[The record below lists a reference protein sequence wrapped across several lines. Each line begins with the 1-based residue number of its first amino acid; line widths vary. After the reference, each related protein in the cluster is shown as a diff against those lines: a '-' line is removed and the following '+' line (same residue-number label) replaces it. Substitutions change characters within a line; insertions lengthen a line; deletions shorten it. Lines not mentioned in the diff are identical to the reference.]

1 MSDDIPLETLFVLLA
16 ILLVLSAFFSGTET
30 ALMRV
35 NKYRIRHLSRQGNK
49 NAKLAEKLL
58 KEPEKLIAFILF
70 GNNLVNFVAAS
81 IVGVI
86 SMEIGG
92 PTGVV
97 IGTILLTIVV
107 LLIAESPPKTLAA
120 LFPEKIALPAS
131 RFYYPMVKL
140 FKPLFYFINFFT
152 NIILKLIGSQGEKN
166 DEKLSIDQLKTL
178 ITDGMT
184 KTSIDRQKI
193 MMGVLDLGNIT
204 IEDIMLPHNEI
215 IGIDINNS
223 NKNNRK
229 IIEGNFHS
237 SLPVYEDVL
246 DNIKGVLNLNT
257 FLKEIDL
264 SSYDNQLIKK
274 YMNKPYF
281 IPEKTTLSQQLV
293 EFKSNNQKL
302 GFAVDE
308 YGNIQGL
315 ISIDDIF
322 EEIVGDYLEETKK
335 LNKEIMPKKVDDYF
349 IVNASSNIR
358 VLNKIMNWKIPIDE
372 AKTINGAILENLGYI
387 PEVDAEFTLGNY
399 LISIIST
406 KENAVET
413 IKIKDIKGEYQ
424 LKVVS

>member
-1 MSDDIPLETLFVLLA
+1 LSDDIPLEPLFLLLA
-16 ILLVLSAFFSGTET
+16 ILLILSAFFAATET

-35 NKYRIRHLSRQGNK
+35 NKYRIRHLARKGNR
-49 NAKLAEKLL
+49 NAVLAEKLL
-58 KEPEKLIAFILF
+58 KQPEKLIAFILF

-92 PTGVV
+92 PTGVA
-97 IGTILLTIVV
+97 IGTILLTIIV

-131 RFYYPMVKL
+131 RIYYPLVKL
-140 FKPLFYFINFFT
+140 FKPLYFFINFFT
-152 NIILKLIGSQGEKN
+152 NIILKVLDSKPDKN
-166 DEKLSIDQLKTL
+166 DERLSIDQLKTL
-178 ITDGMT
+178 IADGMT

-204 IEDIMLPHNEI
+204 VEDIMLPHNEI
-215 IGIDINNS
+215 IGIDLNNS
-223 NKNNRK
+223 NKNNRI

-237 SLPVYEDVL
+237 SLPVYEDAL
-246 DNIKGVLNLNT
+246 DNIKGILNLNE
-257 FLKEIDL
+257 FLKETDL
-264 SSYDNQLIKK
+264 DSYDNDLITN
-274 YMNKPYF
+274 YLDKPYF

-293 EFKSNNQKL
+293 EFKNNNQKL
-302 GFAVDE
+302 GFAIDE

-315 ISIDDIF
+315 ITIEDIF

-335 LNKEIMPKKVDDYF
+335 LNKEIMPKKIDDYF

-358 VLNKIMNWKIPIDE
+358 VLNKMMGWKIPIDE

-399 LISIIST
+399 LVSVITT

-413 IKIKDIKGEYQ
+413 IKIKDIKDDFQ

>member
-1 MSDDIPLETLFVLLA
+1 MSDDIPLEPLFILLA
-16 ILLVLSAFFSGTET
+16 ILLILSAFFAATET

-35 NKYRIRHLSRQGNK
+35 NKYRIRHLARKGNK
-49 NAKLAEKLL
+49 NAVLTEKLL
-58 KEPEKLIAFILF
+58 KQPEKLIAFILF

-92 PTGVV
+92 PTGVAV
-97 IGTILLTIVV
+97 GTILLTMVV

-131 RFYYPMVKL
+131 RLYYPLVKL
-140 FKPLFYFINFFT
+140 FKPLYFFINFFT
-152 NIILKLIGSQGEKN
+152 NIILKILDSKPDKN
-166 DEKLSIDQLKTL
+166 DERLSIDQLKTL
-178 ITDGMT
+178 IADGMT

-204 IEDIMLPHNEI
+204 VEDIMLPHNEI
-215 IGIDINNS
+215 IGIDLNNT
-223 NKNNRK
+223 NKNNRI

-281 IPEKTTLSQQLV
+281 IPEKTSLSQQLV
-293 EFKSNNQKL
+293 EFKNSNQKL

-315 ISIDDIF
+315 ITIEDIF

-358 VLNKIMNWKIPIDE
+358 VLNKMMNWTIPIDE

-399 LISIIST
+399 LICIIST
-406 KENAVET
+406 KENAIET
-413 IKIKDIKGEYQ
+413 IKIKDMKGDYQ

>member
-1 MSDDIPLETLFVLLA
+1 MSDDIPLEPLLILLA
-16 ILLVLSAFFSGTET
+16 ILLILSAFFAATET

-35 NKYRIRHLSRQGNK
+35 NKYRIRHLARKGNK
-49 NAKLAEKLL
+49 SAVLTEKLL
-58 KEPEKLIAFILF
+58 KQPEKLIAFILF

-92 PTGVV
+92 PTGVAV
-97 IGTILLTIVV
+97 GTILLTMVV

-131 RFYYPMVKL
+131 RLYYPLVKL
-140 FKPLFYFINFFT
+140 FKPLYFFINFFT
-152 NIILKLIGSQGEKN
+152 NIILKILDSKPDKN
-166 DEKLSIDQLKTL
+166 DERLSIDQLKTL
-178 ITDGMT
+178 IADGMT

-204 IEDIMLPHNEI
+204 VEDIMLPHNEI
-215 IGIDINNS
+215 IGIDLNNT
-223 NKNNRK
+223 NKNNRI

-281 IPEKTTLSQQLV
+281 IPEKTSLSQQLV
-293 EFKSNNQKL
+293 EFKNSNQKL

-315 ISIDDIF
+315 ITIEDIF

-358 VLNKIMNWKIPIDE
+358 VLNKMMNWTIPIDE

-399 LISIIST
+399 LICIIST
-406 KENAVET
+406 KENAIET
-413 IKIKDIKGEYQ
+413 IKIKDMKGDYQ

>member
-1 MSDDIPLETLFVLLA
+1 MSDDIPLEPLF
-16 ILLVLSAFFSGTET
+16 ILLVILLILSAFFAATET

-35 NKYRIRHLSRQGNK
+35 NKYRIRHLARKGNK
-49 NAKLAEKLL
+49 SAVLTEKLL
-58 KEPEKLIAFILF
+58 KQPEKLIAFILF

-92 PTGVV
+92 PTGVAV
-97 IGTILLTIVV
+97 GTILLTMVV

-131 RFYYPMVKL
+131 RLYYPLVKL
-140 FKPLFYFINFFT
+140 FKPLYFFINFFT
-152 NIILKLIGSQGEKN
+152 NIILKILDSKPDKN
-166 DEKLSIDQLKTL
+166 DERLSIDQLKTL
-178 ITDGMT
+178 IADGMT

-204 IEDIMLPHNEI
+204 VEDIMLPHNEI
-215 IGIDINNS
+215 IGIDLNNT
-223 NKNNRK
+223 NKNNRI

-281 IPEKTTLSQQLV
+281 IPEKTSLSQQLV
-293 EFKSNNQKL
+293 EFKNSNQKL

-315 ISIDDIF
+315 ITIEDIF

-358 VLNKIMNWKIPIDE
+358 VLNKMMNWTIPIDE

-399 LISIIST
+399 LICIIST
-406 KENAVET
+406 KENAIET
-413 IKIKDIKGEYQ
+413 IKIKDMKGDYQ

>member
-1 MSDDIPLETLFVLLA
+1 
-16 ILLVLSAFFSGTET
+16 
-30 ALMRV
+30 MRV
-35 NKYRIRHLSRQGNK
+35 NKYRIRHLARKGNK
-49 NAKLAEKLL
+49 SAVLTEKLL
-58 KEPEKLIAFILF
+58 KQPEKLIAFILF

-92 PTGVV
+92 PTGVAV
-97 IGTILLTIVV
+97 GTILLTMVV

-131 RFYYPMVKL
+131 RLYYPLVKL
-140 FKPLFYFINFFT
+140 FKPLYFFINFFT
-152 NIILKLIGSQGEKN
+152 NIILKILDSKPDKN
-166 DEKLSIDQLKTL
+166 DERLSIDQLKTL
-178 ITDGMT
+178 IADGMT

-204 IEDIMLPHNEI
+204 VEDIMLPHNEI
-215 IGIDINNS
+215 IGIDLNNT
-223 NKNNRK
+223 NKNNRI

-281 IPEKTTLSQQLV
+281 IPEKTSLSQQLV
-293 EFKSNNQKL
+293 EFKNNNQKL

-315 ISIDDIF
+315 ITIEDIF

-358 VLNKIMNWKIPIDE
+358 VLNKMMNWTIPIDE

-399 LISIIST
+399 LICIIST
-406 KENAVET
+406 KENAIET
-413 IKIKDIKGEYQ
+413 IKIKDMKGDYQ

>member
-1 MSDDIPLETLFVLLA
+1 
-16 ILLVLSAFFSGTET
+16 
-30 ALMRV
+30 MRV

-413 IKIKDIKGEYQ
+413 IKIKDIEGDYQ

>member
-1 MSDDIPLETLFVLLA
+1 MSDDIPLEPLFILLA
-16 ILLVLSAFFSGTET
+16 ILLILSAFFAATET

-35 NKYRIRHLSRQGNK
+35 NKYRIRHLARKGNR
-49 NAKLAEKLL
+49 NAVLAEKLL
-58 KEPEKLIAFILF
+58 KQPEKLIAFILF

-92 PTGVV
+92 PTGVA
-97 IGTILLTIVV
+97 IGTILLTIIV

-131 RFYYPMVKL
+131 RIYYPLVKL
-140 FKPLFYFINFFT
+140 FKPLYFFINFFT
-152 NIILKLIGSQGEKN
+152 NIILKILDSKPDKN
-166 DEKLSIDQLKTL
+166 DERLSIDQLKTL
-178 ITDGMT
+178 IADGMT

-204 IEDIMLPHNEI
+204 VEDIMLPHNEI
-215 IGIDINNS
+215 IGIDLNNS
-223 NKNNRK
+223 NKNNRI

-237 SLPVYEDVL
+237 SLPVYEDAL
-246 DNIKGVLNLNT
+246 DNIKGILNLNE
-257 FLKEIDL
+257 FLKETDL
-264 SSYDNQLIKK
+264 DSYDNDLITN
-274 YMNKPYF
+274 YLDKPYF

-293 EFKSNNQKL
+293 EFKNNNQKL
-302 GFAVDE
+302 GFAIDE

-315 ISIDDIF
+315 ITIEDIF

-335 LNKEIMPKKVDDYF
+335 LNKEIMPKKVDDYY

-358 VLNKIMNWKIPIDE
+358 VLNKMMDWKIPIDE
-372 AKTINGAILENLGYI
+372 AKTINGAILETLGHI

-399 LISIIST
+399 LVSIIST
-406 KENAVET
+406 KENAIET
-413 IKIKDIKGEYQ
+413 IKIKDIKGDYK

>member
-1 MSDDIPLETLFVLLA
+1 MSDDIPLEPLFILLA
-16 ILLVLSAFFSGTET
+16 ILLILSAFFAATET

-35 NKYRIRHLSRQGNK
+35 NKYRIRHLARKGNK
-49 NAKLAEKLL
+49 SAVLTEKLL
-58 KEPEKLIAFILF
+58 KQPEKLIAFILF

-92 PTGVV
+92 PTGVAV
-97 IGTILLTIVV
+97 GTILLTMVV

-131 RFYYPMVKL
+131 RLYYPLVKL
-140 FKPLFYFINFFT
+140 FKPLYFFINFFT
-152 NIILKLIGSQGEKN
+152 NIILKILDSKPDKN
-166 DEKLSIDQLKTL
+166 DERLSIDQLKTL
-178 ITDGMT
+178 IADGMT

-204 IEDIMLPHNEI
+204 VEDIMLPHNEI
-215 IGIDINNS
+215 IGIDLNNT
-223 NKNNRK
+223 NKNNRI

-281 IPEKTTLSQQLV
+281 IPEKTSLSQQLV
-293 EFKSNNQKL
+293 EFKNNNQKL

-315 ISIDDIF
+315 ITIEDIF

-358 VLNKIMNWKIPIDE
+358 VLNKMMNWTIPIDE

-399 LISIIST
+399 LICIIST
-406 KENAVET
+406 KENAIET
-413 IKIKDIKGEYQ
+413 IKIKDMKGDYQ

>member
-1 MSDDIPLETLFVLLA
+1 MSDDIPLEPLFILLA
-16 ILLVLSAFFSGTET
+16 ILLILSAFFAATET

-35 NKYRIRHLSRQGNK
+35 NKYRIRHLARKGNK
-49 NAKLAEKLL
+49 SAVLTEKLL
-58 KEPEKLIAFILF
+58 KQPEKLIAFILF

-92 PTGVV
+92 PTGVAV
-97 IGTILLTIVV
+97 GTILLTMVV

-131 RFYYPMVKL
+131 RLYYPLVKL
-140 FKPLFYFINFFT
+140 FKPLYFIINFFT
-152 NIILKLIGSQGEKN
+152 NIILKILDSKPDKN
-166 DEKLSIDQLKTL
+166 DERLSIDQLKTL
-178 ITDGMT
+178 IADGMT

-204 IEDIMLPHNEI
+204 VEDIMLPHNEI
-215 IGIDINNS
+215 IGIDLNNT
-223 NKNNRK
+223 NKNNRI

-246 DNIKGVLNLNT
+246 DNIKGILNLNT

-281 IPEKTTLSQQLV
+281 IPEKTSLSQQLV
-293 EFKSNNQKL
+293 EFKNSNQKL

-315 ISIDDIF
+315 ITIEDIF

-358 VLNKIMNWKIPIDE
+358 VLNKMMNWTIPIDE

-399 LISIIST
+399 LICIIST
-406 KENAVET
+406 KENAIET
-413 IKIKDIKGEYQ
+413 IKIKDMKGDYQ

>member
-1 MSDDIPLETLFVLLA
+1 LSDDIPLEPLFLLLA
-16 ILLVLSAFFSGTET
+16 ILLILSAFFAATET

-35 NKYRIRHLSRQGNK
+35 NKYRIRHLARKGNR
-49 NAKLAEKLL
+49 NAVLAEKLL
-58 KEPEKLIAFILF
+58 KQPEKLIAFILF

-92 PTGVV
+92 PTGVA
-97 IGTILLTIVV
+97 IGTILLTIIV

-131 RFYYPMVKL
+131 RIYYPLVKL
-140 FKPLFYFINFFT
+140 FKPLYFFINFFT
-152 NIILKLIGSQGEKN
+152 NIILKILDSKPDKN
-166 DEKLSIDQLKTL
+166 DERLSIDQLKTL
-178 ITDGMT
+178 IADGMT

-204 IEDIMLPHNEI
+204 VEDIMLPHNEI
-215 IGIDINNS
+215 IGIDLNNS
-223 NKNNRK
+223 NKNNRI

-237 SLPVYEDVL
+237 SLPVYEDAL
-246 DNIKGVLNLNT
+246 DNIKGILNLNE
-257 FLKEIDL
+257 FLKETDL
-264 SSYDNQLIKK
+264 DSYDNDLIIN
-274 YMNKPYF
+274 YLDKPYF

-293 EFKSNNQKL
+293 EFKNNNQKL
-302 GFAVDE
+302 GFAIDE

-315 ISIDDIF
+315 ITIEDIF

-335 LNKEIMPKKVDDYF
+335 LNKEIMPKKVDDYY

-358 VLNKIMNWKIPIDE
+358 VLNKMMDWKIPIDE
-372 AKTINGAILENLGYI
+372 AKTINGAILETLGHI

-399 LISIIST
+399 LVSIIST
-406 KENAVET
+406 KENAIET
-413 IKIKDIKGEYQ
+413 IKIKDIKGDYK

>member
-1 MSDDIPLETLFVLLA
+1 LSDDIPLEPLFILLA
-16 ILLVLSAFFSGTET
+16 ILLILSAFFAATET

-35 NKYRIRHLSRQGNK
+35 NKYRIRHLARKGNR
-49 NAKLAEKLL
+49 NAVLAEKLL
-58 KEPEKLIAFILF
+58 KQPEKLIAFILF

-92 PTGVV
+92 PTGVA
-97 IGTILLTIVV
+97 IGTILLTIIV

-131 RFYYPMVKL
+131 RIYYPLVKL
-140 FKPLFYFINFFT
+140 FKPLYFFINFFT
-152 NIILKLIGSQGEKN
+152 NIILKILDSKPDKN
-166 DEKLSIDQLKTL
+166 DERLSIDQLKTL
-178 ITDGMT
+178 IADGMT

-204 IEDIMLPHNEI
+204 VEDIMLPHNEI
-215 IGIDINNS
+215 IGIDLNNS
-223 NKNNRK
+223 NKNNRI

-237 SLPVYEDVL
+237 SLPVYEDAL
-246 DNIKGVLNLNT
+246 DNIKGILNLNE
-257 FLKEIDL
+257 FLKETDL
-264 SSYDNQLIKK
+264 DSYDNDLITN
-274 YMNKPYF
+274 YLDKPYF

-293 EFKSNNQKL
+293 EFKNNNQKL
-302 GFAVDE
+302 GFAIDE

-315 ISIDDIF
+315 ITIEDIF

-335 LNKEIMPKKVDDYF
+335 LNKEIMPKKIDDYF

-358 VLNKIMNWKIPIDE
+358 VLNKIMKWEIPIDE

-399 LISIIST
+399 LINIIST

-413 IKIKDIKGEYQ
+413 IKIKDIEGDYQ

>member
-1 MSDDIPLETLFVLLA
+1 MSDDIPLEPLFLLLA
-16 ILLVLSAFFSGTET
+16 ILLILSAFFAATET

-35 NKYRIRHLSRQGNK
+35 NKYRIRHLARKGNR
-49 NAKLAEKLL
+49 NAVLAEKLL
-58 KEPEKLIAFILF
+58 KQPEKLIAFILF

-92 PTGVV
+92 PTGVA
-97 IGTILLTIVV
+97 IGTILLTIIV

-131 RFYYPMVKL
+131 RIYYPLVKL
-140 FKPLFYFINFFT
+140 FKPLYFFINFFT
-152 NIILKLIGSQGEKN
+152 NIILKILDSKPDKN
-166 DEKLSIDQLKTL
+166 DERLSIDQLKTL
-178 ITDGMT
+178 IADGMT

-204 IEDIMLPHNEI
+204 VEDIMLPHNEI
-215 IGIDINNS
+215 IGIDLNNS
-223 NKNNRK
+223 NKNNRI

-237 SLPVYEDVL
+237 SLPVYEDAL
-246 DNIKGVLNLNT
+246 DNIKGILNLNE
-257 FLKEIDL
+257 FLKETDL
-264 SSYDNQLIKK
+264 DSYDNDLIIN
-274 YMNKPYF
+274 YLDKPYF

-293 EFKSNNQKL
+293 EFKNNNQKL
-302 GFAVDE
+302 GFAIDE

-315 ISIDDIF
+315 ITIEDIF

-335 LNKEIMPKKVDDYF
+335 LNKEIMPKKVDDYY

-358 VLNKIMNWKIPIDE
+358 VLNKMMDWKIPIDE
-372 AKTINGAILENLGYI
+372 AKTINGAILETLGHI
-387 PEVDAEFTLGNY
+387 PEVGSEFTLGNY
-399 LISIIST
+399 LVSIIST
-406 KENAVET
+406 KENAIET
-413 IKIKDIKGEYQ
+413 IKIKDIKGDYK

>member
-1 MSDDIPLETLFVLLA
+1 MSDDIPLEPLFILLA
-16 ILLVLSAFFSGTET
+16 ILLILSAFFAATET

-35 NKYRIRHLSRQGNK
+35 NKYRIRHLARKGNR
-49 NAKLAEKLL
+49 NAVLAEKLL
-58 KEPEKLIAFILF
+58 KQPEKLIAFILF

-92 PTGVV
+92 PTGVA
-97 IGTILLTIVV
+97 IGTILLTIIV

-131 RFYYPMVKL
+131 RIYYPLVKL
-140 FKPLFYFINFFT
+140 FKPLYFFINFFT
-152 NIILKLIGSQGEKN
+152 NIILKILDSKPDKN
-166 DEKLSIDQLKTL
+166 DERLSIDQLKTL
-178 ITDGMT
+178 IADGMT

-204 IEDIMLPHNEI
+204 VEDIMLPHNEI
-215 IGIDINNS
+215 IGIDLNNS
-223 NKNNRK
+223 NKNNRI

-237 SLPVYEDVL
+237 SLPVYEDAL
-246 DNIKGVLNLNT
+246 DNIKGILNLNE
-257 FLKEIDL
+257 FLKETDL
-264 SSYDNQLIKK
+264 DSYDNDLITN
-274 YMNKPYF
+274 YLDKPYF

-293 EFKSNNQKL
+293 EFKNNNQKL
-302 GFAVDE
+302 GFAIDE

-315 ISIDDIF
+315 ITIEDIF

-335 LNKEIMPKKVDDYF
+335 LNKEIMPKKIDDYF
-349 IVNASSNIR
+349 IVNESSNIR
-358 VLNKIMNWKIPIDE
+358 VLNKMMGWKIPIDE

-399 LISIIST
+399 LVSVITT

-413 IKIKDIKGEYQ
+413 IKIKDIKDDFQ